1 MGGDI
6 PQEEWTN
13 KTELLNNPIGC
24 GPYKV
29 TEYKDGES
37 VTLEA
42 FDNFFGGKAKIGT
55 FIMKVVNQ
63 DAIAA
68 ELTSG
73 NIDIIDVKKS

>member
-1 MGGDI
+1 MGDI

-42 FDNFFGGKAKIGT
+42 FDDFFGGKAKIGT
-55 FIMKVVNQ
+55 FIMKVVNRGCNCSRT
-63 DAIAA
+63 D
-68 ELTSG
+68 
-73 NIDIIDVKKS
+73 KWKYRYY